1 MAHCVSGST
10 DTSLYDNYGN
20 YDVDKHG
27 PVIHHLDRIEEQKND
42 ERDFA
47 AVTQSW
53 LRNLLFGEQKAQ
65 VDQNYVDLSTF
76 HYPLNKE
83 YLDFMAL
90 KYGSIHS
97 HASLAFKE
105 ILLLILLVLD
115 YVRTGSNKSDYFL
128 HRILENF
135 ETYQNRLKVETG
147 TCLWI
152 YSSPNHLIQS
162 TGALLHLR

>member
-1 MAHCVSGST
+1 MAHCVSEPT

-42 ERDFA
+42 ERNFA

-53 LRNLLFGEQKAQ
+53 LRNLLFGKQRSQ
-65 VDQNYVDLSTF
+65 VPKNYLDLSTF
-76 HYPLNKE
+76 HYPHHTE

-90 KYGSIHS
+90 KHGSIDRQT
-97 HASLAFKE
+97 SLAFKE

-115 YVRTGSNKSDYFL
+115 YVRTGSHKTA
-128 HRILENF
+128 IL
-135 ETYQNRLKVETG
+135 
-147 TCLWI
+147 
-152 YSSPNHLIQS
+152 
-162 TGALLHLR
+162 